1 MGLKEYSPYIIW
13 DGSSVSLYRSTK
25 YHDYVVMQDGLI
37 SVQNLRRDCILS
49 GVEPIIIFSCKPGMS
64 SFEVN
69 YPDHGWG
76 GLFTQSMVKV
86 MYRGITVRDLIS
98 KINIEMNKSGLNQ
111 ICEVVCR
118 LKFLDI
124 EYLTG
129 NYLGNKIAY
138 FQFDM
143 CRTLE
148 NLGLKITNK

>member
-1 MGLKEYSPYIIW
+1 M
-13 DGSSVSLYRSTK
+13 
-25 YHDYVVMQDGLI
+25 H
-37 SVQNLRRDCILS
+37 
-49 GVEPIIIFSCKPGMS
+49 
-64 SFEVN
+64 
-69 YPDHGWG
+69 
-76 GLFTQSMVKV
+76 
-86 MYRGITVRDLIS
+86 RGITVRDLIS

-118 LKFLDI
+118 LSFLDI

-143 CRTLE
+143 CRTPG